1 MGEGLTIRWG
11 GDILVPPAAIGAAR
25 EPASC
30 FLRLPV
36 TALMSSAFPTPP
48 GDVSLRVSELPSDVA
63 EMVERTQVEDP
74 ETLRRIILYG
84 VTRLTIFET
93 LLSKG
98 WTPARDA
105 AD

>member
-1 MGEGLTIRWG
+1 
-11 GDILVPPAAIGAAR
+11 
-25 EPASC
+25 
-30 FLRLPV
+30 
-36 TALMSSAFPTPP
+36 MSSALPTPP

-74 ETLRRIILYG
+74 EALRRIILYG

-98 WTPARDA
+98 WAAAGDA
-105 AD
+105 VE

>member
-1 MGEGLTIRWG
+1 MKPLI
-11 GDILVPPAAIGAAR
+11 
-25 EPASC
+25 
-30 FLRLPV
+30 
-36 TALMSSAFPTPP
+36 SSAFSTPP
-48 GDVSLRVSELPSDVA
+48 GDISLRVSELPSDVA

-98 WTPARDA
+98 WAAARDTV
-105 AD
+105 D